1 MMEINDWLELCYWAK
16 EEENAFIAVSGDKPY
31 SIDFYINQV
40 LVEVNN
46 QGDICICYGK
56 FPANIKLYIA
66 LKRTPNQI
74 KTIIKN
80 LKYGE

>member
-1 MMEINDWLELCYWAK
+1 MMEINDWLELCDWAK
-16 EEENAFIAVSGDKPY
+16 SEEKAFIALRGYDPY
-31 SIDFYINQV
+31 SIDFDINQV
-40 LVEVNN
+40 LFEVNR
-46 QGDICICYGK
+46 QGDICVYYGN

-74 KTIIKN
+74 KTIIRN